1 MYLSKYI
8 LVCLLSCGFEYT
20 GTLFIFAL
28 LLVLVHSLATAFFQT
43 QMVSVFLFL
52 SLTHYTW
59 QKANKLQKANPFSQL
74 ENCCNFSEILIL
86 SYM

>member
-59 QKANKLQKANPFSQL
+59 LAREGPTLYTVSYSDCLNLVMKADK
-74 ENCCNFSEILIL
+74 I
-86 SYM
+86 